1 VSDSYFHSDSSQF
14 TAWPARMLAVADSQF
29 LEAISTRRCPLSLW
43 EAKPFADNMPDVEK
57 LVIVG
62 VGLLGGSIAK
72 AALARGVARHVV
84 GVGRNAERLA
94 AAEQSGV
101 VSSASTNLG
110 IACHDAD
117 LIVVCTPV
125 DQIAGHVIHA
135 ATASNRPTLITD
147 AGSTKGNIVAELPEK
162 LPGGCRFVGS
172 HPLAGSE
179 KTGFEH
185 ATADLFVG
193 RTVVVTPTVA
203 AESTDVARLGAF
215 WTALGA
221 RVLRLSPDDH
231 DRAVAATSHAPHLI
245 AAALALATANEHLP
259 LAASGW
265 LDTTRIAAAD
275 PAIWQPIFAANRAH
289 VLKALDSFEKTLAE
303 LREAMEHEDGLE
315 LAQCVK
321 VRDIGSAEMN

>member
-1 VSDSYFHSDSSQF
+1 
-14 TAWPARMLAVADSQF
+14 
-29 LEAISTRRCPLSLW
+29 
-43 EAKPFADNMPDVEK
+43 MPDVEK

-72 AALARGVARHVV
+72 AALARGAARHVV

-94 AAEQSGV
+94 DAERSGV
-101 VSSASTNLG
+101 ITSGSTDLST
-110 IACHDAD
+110 ACRDAD

-125 DQIAGHVIHA
+125 DQIADHVIDA
-135 ATASNRPTLITD
+135 ATACNRPTLITD
-147 AGSTKGNIVAELPEK
+147 AGSTKGNIVAALPAT

-185 ATADLFVG
+185 ATADLFV
-193 RTVVVTPTVA
+193 RRNVIVTPTA
-203 AESTDVARLGAF
+203 AADVSDVARLEAF

-221 RVLRLSPDDH
+221 RVILLSPDDH

-245 AAALALATANEHLP
+245 AAALALATAGEHLP

-275 PAIWQPIFAANRAH
+275 PAIWQPIFAANRSH
-289 VLKALDSFEKTLAE
+289 VLKALDSFEKTLSE
-303 LREAMEHEDGLE
+303 LREAMEQQNPSQLVHL
-315 LAQCVK
+315 LKAAKQS
-321 VRDIGSAEMN
+321 RDSAAAGK

>member
-1 VSDSYFHSDSSQF
+1 
-14 TAWPARMLAVADSQF
+14 
-29 LEAISTRRCPLSLW
+29 LW

-72 AALARGVARHVV
+72 AALDRGVARHVV

-101 VSSASTNLG
+101 VSSISTDLG
-110 IACHDAD
+110 TACRDAD

-125 DQIAGHVIHA
+125 DQIAGHVVDA
-135 ATASNRPTLITD
+135 AAACNQPTLITD
-147 AGSTKGNIVAELPEK
+147 AGSTKGNIVAALPQK
-162 LPGGCRFVGS
+162 LSGGCRFLGS

-185 ATADLFVG
+185 ATSDLFVG
-193 RTVVVTPTVA
+193 RNVIVTPTA
-203 AESTDVARLGAF
+203 AADGTDIVRLEAF

-221 RVLRLSPDDH
+221 RVHRMSPDEH

-245 AAALALATANEHLP
+245 AAALALATAGEHLP
-259 LAASGW
+259 LVASGW

-275 PAIWQPIFAANRAH
+275 PAIWQPIFAANLAH
-289 VLKALDSFEKTLAE
+289 VLKALDSFEKTLSE
-303 LREAMEHEDGLE
+303 LREAMKTPNPTQLVE
-315 LAQCVK
+315 LLRVAKQS
-321 VRDIGSAEMN
+321 RDSAAANK

>member
-1 VSDSYFHSDSSQF
+1 
-14 TAWPARMLAVADSQF
+14 
-29 LEAISTRRCPLSLW
+29 LW

-72 AALARGVARHVV
+72 AALAHGVARHVV

-94 AAEQSGV
+94 AAEKCGV
-101 VSSASTNLG
+101 VSSVSTDLG
-110 IACHDAD
+110 TACRDAD

-125 DQIAGHVIHA
+125 DQIAGHVIAA
-135 ATASNRPTLITD
+135 ATACKRPTLITD
-147 AGSTKGNIVAELPEK
+147 AGSTKGNIIAALPDK
-162 LPGGCRFVGS
+162 LPGGCRFLGG

-185 ATADLFVG
+185 ATADLLDG
-193 RTVVVTPTVA
+193 RNVIVTPTA
-203 AESTDVARLGAF
+203 AADSSDIAQLESF

-221 RVLRLSPDDH
+221 RVHRMTPDDN

-245 AAALALATANEHLP
+245 AAALALATAGEHLP
-259 LAASGW
+259 LVASGW

-289 VLKALDSFEKTLAE
+289 VLKALDSFEKTLSE
-303 LREAMEHEDGLE
+303 LREAVERDDSME
-315 LAQCVK
+315 LAQLLRHAQE
-321 VRDIGSAEMN
+321 VREAVSTSKSSTPSQRR